1 MWKDDPSDIPSGS
14 SNPEGSDTNPGPT
27 VPSEVSRDSTRH
39 EDTVEDTN
47 DRNANSTNSASFANS
62 VSREPSMTLAG
73 ASVPEEL
80 SGNMYAVLYDEG

>member
-1 MWKDDPSDIPSGS
+1 MWCVHNMG
-14 SNPEGSDTNPGPT
+14 DTNPGP

-39 EDTVEDTN
+39 KDTVEDTN

-62 VSREPSMTLAG
+62 ASRIPSMTQAG